1 MVSIARQKLYKSL
14 IIANSTNSSPRHVF
28 NRIVLPLS
36 NQQVIRFAGLE
47 PDPFGHQSERVLIRE
62 LGLQPRKAH
71 DHDGILELTGHR
83 IEIKCAR
90 YQISSCVRMVPDLK
104 YKSRWDTSPMD
115 LKYKYKHKYKWTRI
129 NPMAGFD
136 LLLLALLDWDGFVI
150 QILDKQQV
158 LDLAER
164 IADNPLGKFVIRDK
178 DLTVL
183 DGTA

>member
-1 MVSIARQKLYKSL
+1 
-14 IIANSTNSSPRHVF
+14 
-28 NRIVLPLS
+28 
-36 NQQVIRFAGLE
+36 
-47 PDPFGHQSERVLIRE
+47 
-62 LGLQPRKAH
+62 
-71 DHDGILELTGHR
+71 
-83 IEIKCAR
+83 
-90 YQISSCVRMVPDLK
+90 
-104 YKSRWDTSPMD
+104 
-115 LKYKYKHKYKWTRI
+115 
-129 NPMAGFD
+129 MAGFD